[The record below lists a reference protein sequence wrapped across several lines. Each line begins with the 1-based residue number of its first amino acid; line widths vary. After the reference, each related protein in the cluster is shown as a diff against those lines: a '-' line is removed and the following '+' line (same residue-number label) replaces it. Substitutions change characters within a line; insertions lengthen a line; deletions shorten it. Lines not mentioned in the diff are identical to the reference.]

1 MSRGC
6 CGDDEIGCYITAA
19 FTEFDVTFQTLT
31 YVKINVLLYCV
42 LNILRKYIFS
52 LPERCPLRHVVG
64 PLNALSYFL
73 FKISQFEM
81 LMLVLFYRINGLSFS
96 TKSEE
101 LCLRN

>member
-6 CGDDEIGCYITAA
+6 CGDVEIGCYITAA

-52 LPERCPLRHVVG
+52 LPERCSLRACCW
-64 PLNALSYFL
+64 PIECPFIYFIQN
-73 FKISQFEM
+73 IS
-81 LMLVLFYRINGLSFS
+81 V
-96 TKSEE
+96 
-101 LCLRN
+101 